1 MKNGFLSFLREYWLC
16 ILLSV
21 IMVIGLS
28 LSTTFAD
35 LYESG
40 RGYIR
45 FDLQALYLIFGLPL
59 YSLIYGCFSYMKIK
73 KIWIPQLILYL
84 ITCIY
89 FLGTN
94 LIIDKEIDAWK
105 NIFVFSVYPV
115 LFSLIG
121 ASITAFIYY
130 IIKSSRGNQN

>member
-1 MKNGFLSFLREYWLC
+1 MKNRFLNFLKKYWLC

-45 FDLQALYLIFGLPL
+45 FDLRELCLVFGLPL
-59 YSLIYGCFSYMKIK
+59 YSLIYGCLSYIKIK
-73 KIWIPQLILYL
+73 GIWVPQFILCI
-84 ITCIY
+84 IT
-89 FLGTN
+89 FLYWFRFDIKALAWAGTF
-94 LIIDKEIDAWK
+94 IW
-105 NIFVFSVYPV
+105 SVYPV
-115 LFSLIG
+115 IFSLIG

-130 IIKSSRGNQN
+130 IIKSMKEYQN